1 MALGHVGAEA
11 QKRHALAR
19 EEALPQVAVLAVLR
33 AHLASVRLAV
43 ARPVRGRELAEAALR
58 QVRVEQIGR
67 RSEEKP
73 DPLVAADQ
81 ARCLGVPARW
91 RPVFERAFV
100 RYVRSSLRFMRPGWE
115 LSPTWPKIAYSPSAR
130 LSS

>member
-1 MALGHVGAEA
+1 MIADLPWNEDHPAQLVSARRQAEREGRAAARDCLDDVVWDEGMPHAFDAQRWALE
-11 QKRHALAR
+11 
-19 EEALPQVAVLAVLR
+19 
-33 AHLASVRLAV
+33 
-43 ARPVRGRELAEAALR
+43 
-58 QVRVEQIGR
+58 
-67 RSEEKP
+67 
-73 DPLVAADQ
+73 AADQ